1 MSQKPDYPYYNG
13 VPVEIEG
20 GRWLLLVGS
29 VVVAFGLLVTLP
41 FPDAPLNFIPP
52 ILFTCIPLLV
62 LAWASHGHHGAL
74 FRPVGIKE
82 IVQAVGLGLLT
93 VAISFA
99 TGLILIQL
107 VPLNANPEAAHVAA
121 AQAPDIMFFLART
134 AIQLVGE
141 ELMTILPLL
150 AVLWL
155 CVRKFGL
162 SRRVGLIAGVVV
174 STLWFSAV
182 HLPTYGWNFLQCFAG
197 IGMARLVLTAAFLLT
212 RNLWVSAGAHIVND
226 WTEFLLPTLLAGG
239 HVPIDPGA

>member
-1 MSQKPDYPYYNG
+1 LSQKPDYPYYDG

-20 GRWLLLVGS
+20 RRWLLLVGS
-29 VVVAFGLLVTLP
+29 VVLAFALLITLP
-41 FPDAPLNFIPP
+41 FPYAPLNFIPP
-52 ILFTCIPLLV
+52 ILYTGIPLLA
-62 LAWASHGHHGAL
+62 LAWASRGHLGAL
-74 FRPVGIKE
+74 FHPVGVKQ
-82 IVQAVGLGLLT
+82 VAQAVGFGFLTIVASVAAGLVLT
-93 VAISFA
+93 
-99 TGLILIQL
+99 QL
-107 VPLNANPEAAHVAA
+107 TPMQANPAAAGVAA
-121 AQAPDIMFFLART
+121 AQAPEIALFMVRT

-162 SRRVGLIAGVVV
+162 SRRTGLIAGVIV

-197 IGMARLVLTAAFLLT
+197 IGMARLVLTAAFLFT